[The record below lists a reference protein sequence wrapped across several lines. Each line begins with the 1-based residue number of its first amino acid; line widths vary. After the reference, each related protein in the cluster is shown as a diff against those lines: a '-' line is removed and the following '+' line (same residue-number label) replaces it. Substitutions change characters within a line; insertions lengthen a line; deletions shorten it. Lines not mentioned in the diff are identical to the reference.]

1 MMTTRRAMSRPF
13 AICIRGDADH
23 DDLIVGVIVAEMLGA
38 AEGLGFLITRY
49 RTLLNSPGV
58 YAGIILVLVM
68 TGVHEVLLRRLERM
82 VASYREA

>member
-1 MMTTRRAMSRPF
+1 VFIEKARM
-13 AICIRGDADH
+13 G
-23 DDLIVGVIVAEMLGA
+23 IVGT
-38 AEGLGFLITRY
+38 EGLGFLITRY

-68 TGVHEVLLRRLERM
+68 TGVHEGLLRRLERM